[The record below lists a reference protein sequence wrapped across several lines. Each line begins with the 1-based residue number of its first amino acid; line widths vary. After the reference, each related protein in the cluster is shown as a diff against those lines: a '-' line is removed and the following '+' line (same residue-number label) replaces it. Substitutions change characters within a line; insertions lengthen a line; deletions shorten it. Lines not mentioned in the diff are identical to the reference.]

1 MSGVGSV
8 VEGEDLDT
16 VLAQVTLV
24 SGVTI
29 GPQVHNDI
37 EKNDVTCAC
46 RCYLCPYL
54 FSPW

>member
-1 MSGVGSV
+1 MVAMQVPTMSGVGSV

-29 GPQVHNDI
+29 GPQVHYY
-37 EKNDVTCAC
+37 ET
-46 RCYLCPYL
+46 
-54 FSPW
+54 